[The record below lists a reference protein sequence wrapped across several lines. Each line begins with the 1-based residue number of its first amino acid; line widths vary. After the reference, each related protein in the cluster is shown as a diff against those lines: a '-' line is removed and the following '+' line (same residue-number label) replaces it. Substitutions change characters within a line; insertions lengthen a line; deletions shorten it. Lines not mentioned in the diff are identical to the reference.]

1 MRHVMR
7 FGGAAVLAAGLMLLV
22 TACAAVDADP
32 QSEVNEALKAARI
45 DHVAPIWDAE
55 RNELRLR
62 GIVVDAVER
71 QQAEQVAA
79 SVLNGRGTIV
89 NDITVTLRGA
99 PQPAPVLAAAEDVE
113 RIDERIHKDVE
124 ALFADQTVWKGREV
138 TVLVSRGSVRL
149 TGTALSQEDKDRITE
164 MVARVAGVKEVINRL
179 DLKRQT

>member
-1 MRHVMR
+1 MRHVR
-7 FGGAAVLAAGLMLLV
+7 RLGGAVVLAVGLMLLV
-22 TACAAVDADP
+22 TACAAVDTDL

-45 DHVAPIWDAE
+45 DHVAPVWDGQ

-62 GIVVDAVER
+62 GIVVDASER

-89 NDITVTLRGA
+89 NEITVTLRGA
-99 PQPAPVLAAAEDVE
+99 PQPAPVVAEAEDLE
-113 RIDERIHKDVE
+113 RIDDRIRSDVD
-124 ALFADQTVWKGREV
+124 ALFADDIWKGRDI

-179 DLKRQT
+179 DIKPQV

>member
-1 MRHVMR
+1 M
-7 FGGAAVLAAGLMLLV
+7 VLAVGLMLLV
-22 TACAAVDADP
+22 TACAAVDTDL

-45 DHVAPIWDAE
+45 DHVAPVWDGQ

-62 GIVVDAVER
+62 GIVVDASER

-89 NDITVTLRGA
+89 NEITVTLRGA
-99 PQPAPVLAAAEDVE
+99 PQPAPVVAEAEDLE
-113 RIDERIHKDVE
+113 RIDDRIRSDVD
-124 ALFADQTVWKGREV
+124 ALFADDIWKGRDI

-179 DLKRQT
+179 DIKPQV

>member
-1 MRHVMR
+1 
-7 FGGAAVLAAGLMLLV
+7 VLAVGLMLLV
-22 TACAAVDADP
+22 TACAAVDTDL

-45 DHVAPIWDAE
+45 DHVAPVWDGQ

-62 GIVVDAVER
+62 GIVVDASER

-89 NDITVTLRGA
+89 NEITVTLRGA
-99 PQPAPVLAAAEDVE
+99 PQPAPVVAEAEDLE
-113 RIDERIHKDVE
+113 RIDDRIRSDVD
-124 ALFADQTVWKGREV
+124 ALFADDIWKGRDI

-179 DLKRQT
+179 DIKPQV

>member
-1 MRHVMR
+1 V
-7 FGGAAVLAAGLMLLV
+7 VLAVGLMLLV
-22 TACAAVDADP
+22 TACAAVDTDL

-45 DHVAPIWDAE
+45 DHVAPVWDGQ

-62 GIVVDAVER
+62 GIVVDASER

-89 NDITVTLRGA
+89 NEITVTLRGA
-99 PQPAPVLAAAEDVE
+99 PQPAPVVAEAEDLE
-113 RIDERIHKDVE
+113 RIDDRIRSDVD
-124 ALFADQTVWKGREV
+124 ALFADDIWKGRDI

-179 DLKRQT
+179 DIKPQV